1 MSQDQEKQSSKLL
14 RSYIVGFIGAV
25 VLTIVAYLFVVN
37 KWASGVQLVAI
48 LIGLALVQLV
58 VQLIFFLHIG
68 EESKPRWNAAA
79 FAFMAIILVIIV
91 GGSLWIMNSLNY
103 NMMMTPEQMDAYMKQ
118 QSSKGF

>member
-1 MSQDQEKQSSKLL
+1 MSQDQEMRTSKLL
-14 RSYIVGFIGAV
+14 RSYIVGFVGAV
-25 VLTIVAYLFVVN
+25 ILTVVAYLFVVN
-37 KWASGVQLVAI
+37 EWARGAQLVVI
-48 LIGLALVQLV
+48 LIGLALVQLA
-58 VQLIFFLHIG
+58 VQLIFFLHLG
-68 EESKPRWNAAA
+68 NESKPRWNAAT